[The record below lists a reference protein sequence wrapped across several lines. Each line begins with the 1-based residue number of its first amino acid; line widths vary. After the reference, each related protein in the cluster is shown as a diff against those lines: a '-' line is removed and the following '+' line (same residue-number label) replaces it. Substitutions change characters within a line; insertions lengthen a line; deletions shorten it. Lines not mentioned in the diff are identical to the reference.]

1 MVDGMYTGQI
11 FPKLRKHA
19 CSRSDVVAVAVLD
32 ARHAAPAS
40 KQRFSVPH
48 CANVQDCVLVREL
61 ASYN

>member
-19 CSRSDVVAVAVLD
+19 DSWSDVAAAAVLD

-40 KQRFSVPH
+40 RQRFSVPH
-48 CANVQDCVLVREL
+48 YANVQDCVLVREL
-61 ASYN
+61 ASDN